1 MEKRVYGEKISID
14 PQNTVNFFDQRAKT
28 IKNRKQEYTTVLLGD
43 QDPDSSVRW
52 DEYEKQFL
60 LSRFE
65 LNKSKSLLDLGCGI
79 GRLAEAF
86 SDCCREY
93 VGIDFS
99 SEMIAVAKEK
109 IKNENCHFYTMS
121 VVDAVSD
128 PLVTSRQYDIVIDA
142 GVSMYINDDELRKYY
157 QGLRRLA
164 HHNSLFYFEE
174 SVGKEER
181 LTLNHIWSENL
192 KDYYGAIY
200 RTREEYKS
208 LLAES
213 MQGLEYIEEG
223 YMAYLDHTEEAETSH
238 WYALFRIR

>member
-65 LNKSKSLLDLGCGI
+65 LNKNKSVLDLGCGI

-93 VGIDFS
+93 VGVDFS
-99 SEMIAVAKEK
+99 PEMIAVAKEK
-109 IKNENCHFYTMS
+109 INNENCHFYTMS

-142 GVSMYINDDELRKYY
+142 GVSIYINDDQHPK
-157 QGLRRLA
+157 
-164 HHNSLFYFEE
+164 
-174 SVGKEER
+174 
-181 LTLNHIWSENL
+181 
-192 KDYYGAIY
+192 
-200 RTREEYKS
+200 
-208 LLAES
+208 
-213 MQGLEYIEEG
+213 
-223 YMAYLDHTEEAETSH
+223 
-238 WYALFRIR
+238 

>member
-1 MEKRVYGEKISID
+1 MEKRVYGEKVSID
-14 PQNTVNFFDQRAKT
+14 PQNTVNFC
-28 IKNRKQEYTTVLLGD
+28 
-43 QDPDSSVRW
+43 
-52 DEYEKQFL
+52 
-60 LSRFE
+60 
-65 LNKSKSLLDLGCGI
+65 KSLLDLGCGI

-86 SDCCREY
+86 SDCCWEY
-93 VGIDFS
+93 VGVDFS
-99 SEMIAVAKEK
+99 PEMIAVAKEK

-181 LTLNHIWSENL
+181 QRPATGML
-192 KDYYGAIY
+192 YFGFGRRRAGA
-200 RTREEYKS
+200 S
-208 LLAES
+208 F
-213 MQGLEYIEEG
+213 M
-223 YMAYLDHTEEAETSH
+223 M
-238 WYALFRIR
+238 